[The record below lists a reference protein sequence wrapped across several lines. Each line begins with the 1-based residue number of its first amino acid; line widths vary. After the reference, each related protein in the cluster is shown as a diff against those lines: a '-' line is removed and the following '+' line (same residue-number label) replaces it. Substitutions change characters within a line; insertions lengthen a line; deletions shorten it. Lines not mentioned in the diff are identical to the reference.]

1 MQVVCPNDE
10 IFRGSITRK
19 KDGEDFQVECGN
31 PYIRKSCLLLTHP
44 ARTDSQYHK
53 VRVILSVL
61 LHGKPFPYESWT
73 TLLLNPTLLKDESL
87 LLLSHSSSLHKTISS
102 ASTSLKMVEMKP
114 TGGRAKT
121 SSRLTTDNMY
131 SASRGFRDGETPWS
145 SRPFSRRSPPPA
157 MLWYQFP
164 SEARLIPAKITFKP
178 RQDGDEK
185 EKNTTPTK
193 FEFVGANATRGTCE
207 AKYDWTNI
215 CNATYGDRVSLDEV
229 RGCGINASRA
239 IEAGFGFQC
248 LGLRI
253 WEVNGEGLAAALQ
266 GVRIWIWKG

>member
-1 MQVVCPNDE
+1 
-10 IFRGSITRK
+10 
-19 KDGEDFQVECGN
+19 
-31 PYIRKSCLLLTHP
+31 
-44 ARTDSQYHK
+44 
-53 VRVILSVL
+53 
-61 LHGKPFPYESWT
+61 
-73 TLLLNPTLLKDESL
+73 
-87 LLLSHSSSLHKTISS
+87 
-102 ASTSLKMVEMKP
+102 
-114 TGGRAKT
+114 
-121 SSRLTTDNMY
+121 MY
-131 SASRGFRDGETPWS
+131 SALRGFRDGETPWS
-145 SRPFSRRSPPPA
+145 SQPFSSKPPPA

-193 FEFVGANATRGTCE
+193 FEFVGANVTDGTCE
-207 AKYDWTNI
+207 AKYEWTNI

-229 RGCGINASRA
+229 RGCRINASRA

-253 WEVNGEGLAAALQ
+253 WEVNGEGWAAALQ